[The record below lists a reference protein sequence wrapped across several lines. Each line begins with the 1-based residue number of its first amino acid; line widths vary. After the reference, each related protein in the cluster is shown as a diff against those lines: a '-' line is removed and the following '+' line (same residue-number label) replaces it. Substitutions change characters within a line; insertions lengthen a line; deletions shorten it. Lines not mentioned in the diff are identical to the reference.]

1 MNRETQ
7 GVVLLLVGG
16 SVLYA
21 GLTDLHLRYVKAGLR
36 PLLLVAATVLIAAA
50 VATLWR
56 ELRRRGRREAGAG
69 KLEADVG
76 HREAGAHS
84 HGEPRVSWLLILP
97 VFALMLAAPPA
108 LGSYAANRAGTG
120 ITEPPGF
127 ADLPA
132 GDPVRLR
139 VLDYATRAVYDHGR
153 SLTGRH
159 VRLTGFLTTGPGGT
173 PLLTRMFL
181 SCCAADAQ
189 PVKVGLTGRV
199 PTGMKPDTW
208 IEVVGTYTA
217 RQIKDDVNGAPIPFL
232 EVDEVTRVSPPR
244 ERYEN

>member
-1 MNRETQ
+1 VNRETQ

-21 GLTDLHLRYVKAGLR
+21 SLTDLHLRYVKAGLR
-36 PLLLVAATVLIAAA
+36 PLLLVAAAVLIATA

-56 ELRRRGRREAGAG
+56 ELRRRGRRADGAH
-69 KLEADVG
+69 G
-76 HREAGAHS
+76 HRE
-84 HGEPRVSWLLILP
+84 PRISWLLMLP

-120 ITEPPGF
+120 IQEPPGF

-139 VLDYATRAVYDHGR
+139 VLDYATRAVYDRGR

-173 PLLTRMFL
+173 PLITRMFL

-189 PVKVGLTGRV
+189 PVKVAMVGRV
-199 PTGMKPDTW
+199 PVGMKPDSW
-208 IEVVGTYTA
+208 IEIVGTYTA
-217 RQIKDDVNGAPIPFL
+217 RQVKDDVNGRPIPF
-232 EVDEVTRVSPPR
+232 VDVEQATRVSPPR

>member
-21 GLTDLHLRYVKAGLR
+21 GLTDLHLRYVKGGLR
-36 PLLLVAATVLIAAA
+36 PLLLVAAAVLIVTA

-56 ELRRRGRREAGAG
+56 ELRTRGRRSGP
-69 KLEADVG
+69 G
-76 HREAGAHS
+76 HH
-84 HGEPRVSWLLILP
+84 HEPRVSWLLVLP

-108 LGSYAANRAGTG
+108 LGSYAADRAGTG
-120 ITEPPGF
+120 IQEPPGF

-132 GDPVRLR
+132 NDPVHLS
-139 VLDYATRAVYDHGR
+139 VLDYATRAVYDHGK

-159 VRLTGFLTTGPGGT
+159 VRLTGFLSTGPGGT
-173 PLLTRMFL
+173 PVLTRMFL

-189 PVKVGLTGRV
+189 PIKVGLAGRL
-199 PTGMKPDTW
+199 PAGLKPDTW
-208 IEVVGTYTA
+208 VEVIGTYDA
-217 RQIKDDVNGAPIPFL
+217 KQVKDDVNVRPITFL
-232 EVDEVTRVSPPR
+232 DVGSVTKVAPPR
-244 ERYEN
+244 ERYEV

>member
-1 MNRETQ
+1 VNRETQ

-21 GLTDLHLRYVKAGLR
+21 SLTDLHLRYVKAGLR
-36 PLLLVAATVLIAAA
+36 PLLLVAAAVLIATA

-56 ELRRRGRREAGAG
+56 ELRRRGRREGG
-69 KLEADVG
+69 G
-76 HREAGAHS
+76 HGQGHAHA
-84 HGEPRVSWLLILP
+84 ETRVSWLLMLP

-120 ITEPPGF
+120 IQEPPGF

-132 GDPVRLR
+132 GDPVRLT
-139 VLDYATRAVYDHGR
+139 VLDYATRAVYDRGR
-153 SLTGRH
+153 SLTGRQ
-159 VRLTGFLTTGPGGT
+159 VRLTGFLSTGPDGT

-208 IEVVGTYTA
+208 IEVVGTYVT
-217 RQIKDDVNGAPIPFL
+217 RQIKDDVNGGPIPFL
-232 EVDEVTRVSPPR
+232 EVDQVTRVSPPR
-244 ERYEN
+244 ERYES

>member
-21 GLTDLHLRYVKAGLR
+21 SLTDLHLRYVKGGLR
-36 PLLLVAATVLIAAA
+36 PLLLVAAAVLMVTA

-56 ELRRRGRREAGAG
+56 EFRTR
-69 KLEADVG
+69 G
-76 HREAGAHS
+76 HRTREGAHG
-84 HGEPRVSWLLILP
+84 HHHEPKVSWLLVLP

-108 LGSYAANRAGTG
+108 LGSYAADRAGTG
-120 ITEPPGF
+120 IQEPPGF

-132 GDPVRLR
+132 GDPVRLS
-139 VLDYATRAVYDHGR
+139 VLDYATRAVYDHGK

-159 VRLTGFLTTGPGGT
+159 VRLTGFLSTGPGGT
-173 PLLTRMFL
+173 PVLTRMFL

-189 PVKVGLTGRV
+189 PIKVGLAGQLPVGLR
-199 PTGMKPDTW
+199 PDTW
-208 IEVVGTYTA
+208 IEVVGSYTA
-217 RQIKDDVNGAPIPFL
+217 KQIADGVNGRPIPFL
-232 EVDEVTRVSPPR
+232 DVDTVTKVTPPR
-244 ERYEN
+244 ERYEV